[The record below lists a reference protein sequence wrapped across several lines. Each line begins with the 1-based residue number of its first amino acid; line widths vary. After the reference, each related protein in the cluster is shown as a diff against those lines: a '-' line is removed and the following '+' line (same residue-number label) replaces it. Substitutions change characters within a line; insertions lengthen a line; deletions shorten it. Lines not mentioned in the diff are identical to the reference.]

1 MRIDGRASKF
11 FQVNTNQSEAHSMS
25 NMKTS
30 RRTGVLVAILAAI
43 AASLASYPASAQT
56 ADAKQMEDA
65 RRAVDKARGAVVF
78 EAPGGAFDVSK
89 FRGKTLY
96 FVSIDS
102 VPFIEKAYAAMEEA
116 GKPLGISMRMISGR
130 GQTAAVADGINKAIA
145 AKAGAIL
152 VGSAAFKFI
161 PEAVKAANE
170 AGIPIV
176 GLLNVSSGQAIPKG
190 SNGEVT
196 LDYRESGELLVAWAV
211 ANTKGAV
218 NGVYV
223 DIPAVDTFAAMK
235 QGIGDGFSKYC
246 PSCKHRSIEVQQAS
260 FKTQMETKTQ
270 AELRRDPKT
279 NWIFPAIDM
288 LAQLGVPAVQAVG
301 RSDVRIGSIN
311 AVEANLG
318 FIQKGTVQAVDVG
331 NNNAWMGYASLDRL
345 MRAMAGEP
353 PTMSKI
359 PIRLFDATNLKGAN
373 VADEDSLFGVDYRAE
388 YRKLWKTVP

>member
-1 MRIDGRASKF
+1 MSISRSLRRA
-11 FQVNTNQSEAHSMS
+11 
-25 NMKTS
+25 
-30 RRTGVLVAILAAI
+30 GVLAATLAAF
-43 AASLASYPASAQT
+43 ATASFGPSAASAQT
-56 ADAKQMEDA
+56 PDAKRVDEA
-65 RRAVDKARGAVVF
+65 RRAVEKARGPVEF
-78 EAPGGAFDVSK
+78 NRPGNAFDVSK

-102 VPFIEKAYAAMEEA
+102 VPFIEKAYAAMQEA

-152 VGSAAFKFI
+152 VGSAAFKFV
-161 PEAVKAANE
+161 PEAVKAAND

-211 ANTKGAV
+211 ANTKGPV

-235 QGIGDGFSKYC
+235 QGINDGFAKYC
-246 PSCKHRSIEVQQAS
+246 PACKHRSIEVQQAS

-301 RSDVRIGSIN
+301 RPDVRIGSIN

-353 PTMSKI
+353 PAMSKI
-359 PIRLFDATNLKGAN
+359 PIRLFDAGNLKGAD
-373 VADEDSLFGVDYRAE
+373 VADEDALFGVDYRAE
-388 YRKLWKTVP
+388 YRKLWKTAP